1 MSISGFNPTIW
12 SAQLQTSYKNKTIF
26 GGPSVTNSDYEGD
39 IANGGDTVRITSISR
54 PTVATYTKDT
64 TTITPETLT
73 DAQRTLT
80 IDQSKYFAFEVDDI
94 DKRQSANG
102 GALLTEAA
110 DEAAYALVD
119 TTDSYVAA
127 LYTGVATANAIGTVS
142 VTSAAL
148 AFTQI
153 INLRKL
159 LDTANAP
166 SAGRYV
172 VMPPWYE
179 ALLLADDRIIRVDAS
194 GSAGAL
200 REGMVGRMLGFD
212 LFVSNNC
219 INVTGDDWIVQ
230 AGHPSALTFANQI
243 NSVEA
248 YRPEN
253 AFSDALKGL
262 HLYGAKL
269 TRPTG
274 IATVA
279 ASIT

>member
-1 MSISGFNPTIW
+1 
-12 SAQLQTSYKNKTIF
+12 
-26 GGPSVTNSDYEGD
+26 
-39 IANGGDTVRITSISR
+39 
-54 PTVATYTKDT
+54 
-64 TTITPETLT
+64 
-73 DAQRTLT
+73 
-80 IDQSKYFAFEVDDI
+80 
-94 DKRQSANG
+94 
-102 GALLTEAA
+102 
-110 DEAAYALVD
+110 
-119 TTDSYVAA
+119 
-127 LYTGVATANAIGTVS
+127 
-142 VTSAAL
+142 
-148 AFTQI
+148 
-153 INLRKL
+153 
-159 LDTANAP
+159 
-166 SAGRYV
+166 
-172 VMPPWYE
+172 MPPWYE

-279 ASIT
+279 ASIS